1 MITRVYLRYRHRT
14 HKCCNLNNVIV
25 KMDFPSPRSSPERS
39 VESPEYMDIQGF
51 EGFFQET
58 KERRTVEFEDFLLS
72 SDDADK
78 GNNKLDVTEDDI
90 DAELAED
97 SEDEELTLLKA
108 ILALKD
114 EVGEGVSR
122 TSSDVAVCF

>member
-1 MITRVYLRYRHRT
+1 
-14 HKCCNLNNVIV
+14 
-25 KMDFPSPRSSPERS
+25 
-39 VESPEYMDIQGF
+39 MDIQGF

-78 GNNKLDVTEDDI
+78 VNNKLDVTERDI

-97 SEDEELTLLKA
+97 SEDDELTLLKA

-114 EVGEGVSR
+114 EVDEGVSW

>member
-1 MITRVYLRYRHRT
+1 
-14 HKCCNLNNVIV
+14 
-25 KMDFPSPRSSPERS
+25 MDFPSPRSSPERS
-39 VESPEYMDIQGF
+39 LESPEYMDIQGF

-72 SDDADK
+72 SEDADK
-78 GNNKLDVTEDDI
+78 VSNKLDVTEDDI

-114 EVGEGVSR
+114 EVEEGVIW
-122 TSSDVAVCF
+122 TSSDVAVCFYILTHKREISLQTFSTLEVIGLS

>member
-1 MITRVYLRYRHRT
+1 
-14 HKCCNLNNVIV
+14 
-25 KMDFPSPRSSPERS
+25 
-39 VESPEYMDIQGF
+39 MDIQGF

-72 SDDADK
+72 SEDADK
-78 GNNKLDVTEDDI
+78 VSNKLDVTEDDI
-90 DAELAED
+90 DTELAED

-108 ILALKD
+108 ILALQD
-114 EVGEGVSR
+114 EVEEGVIW

>member
-1 MITRVYLRYRHRT
+1 
-14 HKCCNLNNVIV
+14 
-25 KMDFPSPRSSPERS
+25 
-39 VESPEYMDIQGF
+39 MDIQGF

-78 GNNKLDVTEDDI
+78 VNNKLDVTEGDI

-97 SEDEELTLLKA
+97 SEDDELTLLKA

-114 EVGEGVSR
+114 EVDDGVSW

>member
-1 MITRVYLRYRHRT
+1 
-14 HKCCNLNNVIV
+14 
-25 KMDFPSPRSSPERS
+25 MDFPSPRSSPERS

-78 GNNKLDVTEDDI
+78 VNNKLDVTEDDI
-90 DAELAED
+90 DELAED

-114 EVGEGVSR
+114 EVEEGVSW

>member
-1 MITRVYLRYRHRT
+1 MITRVYLRYRHR
-14 HKCCNLNNVIV
+14 NLNNVIV
-25 KMDFPSPRSSPERS
+25 KMDFPSSRSSPERS

-58 KERRTVEFEDFLLS
+58 KERRKVEFEDFLLS

-78 GNNKLDVTEDDI
+78 VINKLKVPEDDI

-97 SEDEELTLLKA
+97 SEDEGLTLLKT

-114 EVGEGVSR
+114 EVEEGVS
-122 TSSDVAVCF
+122 